1 MPQRWQGSL
10 VLQQAGAFEMTWKW
24 LENPWWCSETW
35 CQFRKWSPFEF
46 RGKLV
51 GHLIHIYIYTH
62 IHGGFLVPGV
72 PQMDGLFHGQ
82 SHPEMDDRGT
92 HIYPL
97 FSSHGGIHLQLITR
111 KMWGKV
117 VVDKTRALNCNGLQF
132 YLRIQHFLPEL
143 MIWMPN
149 SNRFILQHD
158 QTLYYTLSN
167 TGGFCIKVCRRFPN
181 PPHGGF
187 RFVMTGYPQSS
198 SDRTM
203 GFPRKKNSPF
213 WIPHDYS

>member
-1 MPQRWQGSL
+1 
-10 VLQQAGAFEMTWKW
+10 
-24 LENPWWCSETW
+24 
-35 CQFRKWSPFEF
+35 
-46 RGKLV
+46 
-51 GHLIHIYIYTH
+51 
-62 IHGGFLVPGV
+62 
-72 PQMDGLFHGQ
+72 
-82 SHPEMDDRGT
+82 MDDRGT

-97 FSSHGGIHLQLITR
+97 FSSHGGIHLQLINR

-143 MIWMPN
+143 IIWMPN

-167 TGGFCIKVCRRFPN
+167 TGGFCIKVRRRFPN

-198 SDRTM
+198 SSDRTM
-203 GFPRKKNSPF
+203 GFPRKKTHHFGSPMTIRNSLRTWFNGHGNFVASDSLINMVVFFPYILLNVF
-213 WIPHDYS
+213 FHFGVPHEKFHEQIHEKTTIKPP